1 MQISSFPLNKT
12 YAYYR
17 LNSPRQC
24 VQVNKGD
31 QVFFGQRKSFVP
43 PIPDEAKHLDPTV
56 PAVPF
61 VIFQRKNLFF
71 NRLNIEN
78 MSDLQLKVTPNK
90 ILTRSASRLSDIA
103 RKQTKNSIASHIQG
117 DSTLCI
123 FTNTNGYIL
132 AIIPIH
138 MVRHGDIKVA
148 RAQPYGYYWEKEISK
163 DAYNKAAEVIG
174 CRIYQ
179 QRIEPSYKPQS
190 LGKVTNKNTGVEYGC
205 EIQQLN
211 IKSKRQ
217 VEELQKSVLPKKAD
231 PNFQQFAPL
240 TDAELKAILGG
251 RAGIA
256 FGVFLKDGNG
266 KQGDLI
272 AIQMAAFPTPYSHN
286 ARKHNLAHERLPP
299 MELWKT
305 AHFEATVVKPDFQ
318 RNGLQQ
324 RMRPTMI
331 HALLDMGIEH
341 VFSSVAPDNYPS
353 LISLFNTEIT
363 DDIGGNGVGM
373 VLIDANEEQYSIN
386 TPRDIFYQ
394 NLRSPILLDRAKTA
408 KMEIDKDRANA
419 INDVS
424 HLLSCDERIFAYKL
438 VREKIAGEARYY
450 LLFAPIVPGA
460 NIPILPLPQRRRIG
474 YTGYNPGGR
483 SLHSW
488 VNVVDAIEGIN
499 SRIDLN
505 RH

>member
-1 MQISSFPLNKT
+1 MQISSSPLNNT
-12 YAYYR
+12 CAYYR
-17 LNSPRQC
+17 PNSQRQR
-24 VQVNKGD
+24 VRASKGD
-31 QVFFGQRKSFVP
+31 QVFFGQRKSLVP
-43 PIPDEAKHLDPTV
+43 SIPDEAKGLNPTV

-61 VIFQRKNLFF
+61 VIFRRKNLFF
-71 NRLNIEN
+71 NRLNVEN
-78 MSDLQLKVTPNK
+78 MSDIQLKVTPNK
-90 ILTRSASRLSDIA
+90 LLTRSASRLSDIA
-103 RKQTKNSIASHIQG
+103 RNQTKNSIASHIQG

-132 AIIPIH
+132 AIVPIH
-138 MVRHGDIKVA
+138 MTKNGDKKVA
-148 RAQPYGYYWEKEISK
+148 RAQAYGYYWEKEFSK
-163 DAYNKAAEVIG
+163 DAYDKAAEVIG
-174 CRIYQ
+174 CRLYQ
-179 QRIEPSYKPQS
+179 QLVVSNYKPQP
-190 LGKVTNKNTGVEYGC
+190 LGKVTNKNTGVEYDC

-211 IKSKRQ
+211 IGSKRQ
-217 VEELQKSVLPKKAD
+217 VQGLQDLVRPKKAD
-231 PNFQQFAPL
+231 PNFRQFEPL
-240 TDAELKAILGG
+240 TDAELKTILGG

-272 AIQMAAFPTPYSHN
+272 AVQMAAFPTPYSYN

-305 AHFEATVVKPDFQ
+305 AHFEATVVKPDYQ

-353 LISLFNTEIT
+353 LISLFNTKIA
-363 DDIGGNGVGM
+363 DDIEGNGVGM

-394 NLRSPILLDRAKTA
+394 NLRSPILLDRVKTA

-438 VREKIAGEARYY
+438 VREKIAGEDRYY

-460 NIPILPLPQRRRIG
+460 SIPLLPLPQRRRIG
-474 YTGYNPGGR
+474 NATSVR
-483 SLHSW
+483 SFRSW
-488 VNVVDAIEGIN
+488 ENVVGAIEDIN
-499 SRIDLN
+499 HRIELSRP
-505 RH
+505 